1 MLSLPPEFLT
11 LLMPFAPL
19 FSEPVF
25 HRALTLL
32 AGAILTPGRRTVAGA
47 LRVLGRQHTPHFQN
61 FHRVLNRARWS
72 TQKAARLLLLAL
84 VRVFAPDGV
93 VLMGIDET
101 LERRQGEQIAARGAG
116 TLWVRDAA
124 RSSRAYLNKA
134 GGLRWVCLMLLAW
147 VPWANRVW
155 ALPFLSV
162 LAPSERYHQERGL
175 RHKTLS
181 DWARQ
186 MIAQVRRWLPDRLL
200 VVVAD
205 STYAVLTLLS
215 ACQQLRPAVILITR
229 LRLDA
234 ALYEPAPPRAPGQVG
249 RPRVKG
255 KRLPTLEQVLANSKT
270 RWKRV
275 RVPRWYSQG
284 EREVEIVTDTG
295 VWYHTGLP
303 VVPIRWVLIRD
314 PQGKF
319 APQALLCT
327 DQMIEPVQ
335 LLSWFVLRWQLETTF
350 QEVRAHLGVETQRQW
365 NDLAIQRTT
374 PVLLG
379 LFSLVTLLADQQA
392 AAGSLVVRQAAWYRK
407 ATPTFSD
414 ALAAV
419 RRQMWRYTYSCSS
432 PEKGEG
438 QKPAA
443 AWLECVTETLCYAA

>member
-1 MLSLPPEFLT
+1 
-11 LLMPFAPL
+11 MPFAPL

-25 HRALTLL
+25 CRALTLL
-32 AGAILTPGRRTVAGA
+32 VGAILTPGRRTVTNA

-72 TQKAARLLLLAL
+72 SRQAARILLLAL
-84 VRVFAPDGV
+84 VQTFAPNGP
-93 VLMGIDET
+93 VLLGIDET
-101 LERRQGEQIAARGAG
+101 LERRQGEKIAARGIY
-116 TLWVRDAA
+116 RDAA

-147 VPWANRVW
+147 VPWAQRVW

-175 RHKTLS
+175 RHKPLS

-186 MIAQVRRWLPDRLL
+186 LIRQVRRWLPERLL

-205 STYAVLTLLS
+205 SSYAVLTLLA
-215 ACQQLRPAVILITR
+215 ACRSLRPAVLFVTR

-234 ALYEPAPPRAPGQVG
+234 ALYEPAPPRTPGQLG

-255 KRLPTLEQVLANSKT
+255 KRLPTLAQVLANPKT
-270 RWKRV
+270 SWEKV
-275 RVPRWYSQG
+275 SVPRWYSQG
-284 EREVEIVTDTG
+284 KREVEVVTGTG
-295 VWYHTGLP
+295 VWYHTGMP
-303 VVPIRWVLIRD
+303 VVPLRWVLIRD

-319 APQALLCT
+319 AAQALLCT
-327 DQMIEPVQ
+327 DQSVAPAQI
-335 LLSWFVLRWQLETTF
+335 LAWFVQRWQLETTF
-350 QEVRAHLGVETQRQW
+350 QEVRTHLGVETQRQW
-365 NDLAIQRTT
+365 NDLAVQRTT

-379 LFSLVTLLADQQA
+379 LFSLVTLLAHQQA
-392 AAGSLVVRQAAWYRK
+392 AADALWIRQAAWYRK

-419 RRQMWRYTYSCSS
+419 RRRLWRHTYSCSS

-438 QKPAA
+438 EKSTA
-443 AWLECVTETLCYAA
+443 AWLECLTETLSYAA

>member
-1 MLSLPPEFLT
+1 MQHLPPEFLT

-19 FSEPVF
+19 FCEPVF
-25 HRALTLL
+25 CRALTLI
-32 AGAILTPGRRTVAGA
+32 AGAILTPGRRTVTNA
-47 LRVLGRQHTPHFQN
+47 LRVLGRQHAPHFQN

-72 TQKAARLLLLAL
+72 SRKAARILLLAL
-84 VRVFAPDGV
+84 VQTFAPNGA
-93 VLMGIDET
+93 VLLGIDET
-101 LERRQGEQIAARGAG
+101 LERRQGEKIAARG
-116 TLWVRDAA
+116 VYRDAA

-134 GGLRWVCLMLLAW
+134 GGLRWVCVMLLAW
-147 VPWANRVW
+147 VPWAQRVW
-155 ALPFLSV
+155 ALPFLSL

-175 RHKTLS
+175 RHKPLS

-186 MIAQVRRWLPDRLL
+186 LILQVRRWLPERLL

-205 STYAVLTLLS
+205 SSYAVLTLLA
-215 ACQQLRPAVILITR
+215 ACRRMRPAVLFITR

-255 KRLPTLEQVLANSKT
+255 KRLPTLEQVLANPKT
-270 RWKRV
+270 CWERV
-275 RVPRWYSQG
+275 TVPRWYSQG
-284 EREVEIVTDTG
+284 QREVELVTGTG

-303 VVPIRWVLIRD
+303 VVPLRWVLIRD

-327 DQMIEPVQ
+327 NPSVAPVQ
-335 LLSWFVLRWQLETTF
+335 VLSWFVQRWQLETTF
-350 QEVRAHLGVETQRQW
+350 QEVRTHLGVETQRQW
-365 NDLAIQRTT
+365 NDRAVQRTT

-379 LFSLVTLLADQQA
+379 LFSLVTLLAHQQA
-392 AAGSLVVRQAAWYRK
+392 AAAALRVRQAAWYRK

-419 RRQMWRYTYSCSS
+419 RRQLWRYTYSRSS

-438 QKPAA
+438 QKPTA
-443 AWLECVTETLCYAA
+443 AWLECVTETLCYAV